1 MPRLQQYSC
10 ESGVG
15 SKEIEMSI
23 FGDMRKT
30 RSAQQDKDLKRR
42 ESRDK
47 KTGLGENNNGERRLM
62 VEEDPLQRIRQSWSE
77 ECWE

>member
-15 SKEIEMSI
+15 SKEIDMSI

-47 KTGLGENNNGERRLM
+47 TEIGEKNNVWKAVNGRGGALIQYHGL
-62 VEEDPLQRIRQSWSE
+62 DPMAPT
-77 ECWE
+77 